1 MNLISTVRKYLD
13 VYQILHILS
22 KQNIKGVGIVVRF
35 GYFEGLKSDLEWDLN
50 YNKLR
55 KSKFERIASYATHI
69 MPQKWHEDFSVY

>member
-22 KQNIKGVGIVVRF
+22 KQNIKGAGIVGRF
-35 GYFEGLKSDLEWDLN
+35 EYFEGLKSDLEWDLN

-55 KSKFERIASYATHI
+55 RSKFERIA
-69 MPQKWHEDFSVY
+69 